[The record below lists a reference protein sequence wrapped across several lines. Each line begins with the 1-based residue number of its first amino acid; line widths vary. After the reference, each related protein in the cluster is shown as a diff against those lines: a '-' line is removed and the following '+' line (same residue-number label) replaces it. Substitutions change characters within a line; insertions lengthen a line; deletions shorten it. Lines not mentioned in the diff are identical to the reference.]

1 MRILGRTTRQ
11 GPLTESDYLMVA
23 DLLRQYDIRFKV
35 NTVVSS
41 VNWQEDLTGFIAQVR
56 PERCR
61 EFLDWATLSID
72 TVDEDKMRILG
83 RTTRQG
89 PLTESDYLMVADLLR
104 QYDIRF
110 KVNTVVSS
118 VNWQED
124 LTGFIAQVRRRRND
138 GSCSRSFPSWGR
150 TTRKSTDSS

>member
-56 PERCR
+56 PERWK
-61 EFLDWATLSID
+61 LLQ
-72 TVDEDKMRILG
+72 VLPVMGQNDEKVNRFIVADE
-83 RTTRQG
+83 QF
-89 PLTESDYLMVADLLR
+89 SDYVER
-104 QYDIRF
+104 NR
-110 KVNTVVSS
+110 KVEN
-118 VNWQED
+118 
-124 LTGFIAQVRRRRND
+124 LGIAVIPESNVDVR
-138 GSCSRSFPSWGR
+138 
-150 TTRKSTDSS
+150 